1 MQKEYKTE
9 EAPLTLNIPLAKNS
23 VISQSAPVSP
33 RITRSNSNQPTTMA
47 ELDLNTLFKFVKP
60 YDGSRETVNSFIIN
74 CNNAY
79 ELASETQKPILFKYI
94 LSQLQGKA
102 EIACSIK
109 EFKEWNQLKEFLKTQ
124 FSERKHYAHL
134 LTELQE
140 SRQGPHDNVSQFA
153 LRVET
158 CLSQLLTEVSLSN
171 TKIKEIPGRAAA
183 MEDLALHHF
192 LMGLHPR
199 ISNIV
204 RCRSPKTLNEAIN
217 LAISEE
223 RIQQSLYKR
232 PQGDQKPNNNN
243 NRFNNRQN
251 SNSNSFKPNQN
262 TPSTSQRATN
272 VAASPPIVC
281 RYCKIPGHDIS
292 VCRKREYNNNRF
304 KVSQNQGANQG
315 QGTYTPYRPRVNFVT
330 DQGEDE
336 VDNNAD
342 LSPIN
347 TDDNDLNE

>member
-1 MQKEYKTE
+1 MSLLELFPKIEGDQITIDI
-9 EAPLTLNIPLAKNS
+9 PNISES
-23 VISQSAPVSP
+23 VSKPVSP
-33 RITRSNSNQPTTMA
+33 RITRSTASTIMA

-60 YDGSRETVNSFIIN
+60 YDGSRETVNSFLIN

-79 ELASETQKPILFKYI
+79 ELATEPQKPILFKYI

-109 EFKEWNQLKEFLKTQ
+109 EFKDWLQLKDFLKNQ

-140 SRQGPHDNVSQFA
+140 SRQGPHDNVGQFA
-153 LRVET
+153 LKIES

-171 TKIKEIPGRAAA
+171 TKVKEIPGRVAA

-199 ISNIV
+199 LCNIV

-223 RIQQSLYKR
+223 RIQQSLYAKR
-232 PQGDQKPNNNN
+232 PPSDTRPDNKNKSNFSRNNSKPPA
-243 NRFNNRQN
+243 Q
-251 SNSNSFKPNQN
+251 NQN
-262 TPSTSQRATN
+262 MPQSSTPF
-272 VAASPPIVC
+272 C
-281 RYCKIPGHDIS
+281 RYCKTVGHDIMS
-292 VCRKREYNNNRF
+292 CKKREYANNRF
-304 KVSQNQGANQG
+304 RSQGNNPPQAS
-315 QGTYTPYRPRVNFVT
+315 YRPPARVNYVESHEEPPTEDSYDET
-330 DQGEDE
+330 DLPSEDQ
-336 VDNNAD
+336 
-342 LSPIN
+342 
-347 TDDNDLNE
+347 NDLN